1 MCGSLLITFI
11 CDSFNVLKFYFIYEF
26 RLKLPGR
33 FYELNIHY
41 GLFVGG
47 LGDFREIFLGL
58 WDNFRGCLNDL
69 QYNGVDV
76 LAKVKDREKSG
87 SSSGS
92 TAVVQVNHIFIW
104 IDAPIW
110 CWYAYTVVVVG
121 DGVCISDHLSSSKKH
136 GIDGWI
142 KRVGRGPSVGVDFW
156 TGEWVFHGSGRYFF
170 SIFPLRT
177 TCHIERWRV
186 H

>member
-92 TAVVQVNHIFIW
+92 TAVVQVNHIFI
-104 IDAPIW
+104 
-110 CWYAYTVVVVG
+110 
-121 DGVCISDHLSSSKKH
+121 
-136 GIDGWI
+136 
-142 KRVGRGPSVGVDFW
+142 
-156 TGEWVFHGSGRYFF
+156 
-170 SIFPLRT
+170 
-177 TCHIERWRV
+177 
-186 H
+186 

>member
-47 LGDFREIFLGL
+47 LGD
-58 WDNFRGCLNDL
+58 NFRGCLNDL

-92 TAVVQVNHIFIW
+92 TAVVQVNHIFI
-104 IDAPIW
+104 
-110 CWYAYTVVVVG
+110 
-121 DGVCISDHLSSSKKH
+121 
-136 GIDGWI
+136 
-142 KRVGRGPSVGVDFW
+142 
-156 TGEWVFHGSGRYFF
+156 
-170 SIFPLRT
+170 
-177 TCHIERWRV
+177 
-186 H
+186 